1 MSPREANKGEH
12 RAGGTDASSRHRP
25 NGATARG
32 ALKSPMDIRAVVWD
46 LASSLLLPT
55 PQINITE
62 RMLRHLIVGGV
73 ATLLYLTL
81 MVLLVEYLNM
91 HPVLAA
97 CLAILILEV
106 FYYTANWFWVHEP
119 TLGHQSAIARYIV
132 TTLVI
137 LGLNSGI
144 MALTVDVLGLWYV
157 WGLGAIVLIVPITNF
172 LLNFYWVF
180 R

>member
-1 MSPREANKGEH
+1 MVHRELNNDENTTATASPRRNAH
-12 RAGGTDASSRHRP
+12 DM
-25 NGATARG
+25 TAR
-32 ALKSPMDIRAVVWD
+32 AAFRSPLDIRTALWN
-46 LASSLLLPT
+46 LAGSLLLPT

-62 RMLRHLIVGGV
+62 RMLRHLIVGGI
-73 ATLLYLTL
+73 ATLLYLTI
-81 MVLLVEYLNM
+81 MVLLVEHLNM
-91 HPVLAA
+91 NPVLAA

-119 TLGHQSAIARYIV
+119 TLGHRAAIVRYIV
-132 TTLVI
+132 TLVVI
-137 LGLNSGI
+137 LALNSGI

-157 WGLGAIVLIVPITNF
+157 WGLCAIILIVPITNF